1 MLLSFKNLLLA
12 AANTVGGQAVIE
24 GVMMRSKNRLAIA
37 VRLPDGTV
45 EVHER
50 PWFSLTNHPI
60 LKKPFIRG
68 FPVLLETLV
77 NGIKALNWSASQA
90 VDEDEGELSSWHLVL
105 SMVIA
110 IAAAL
115 GLFVVVPHFFS
126 VGMEWLGFGGD
137 VDSLS
142 FHAWD
147 GLFKMLIFVGY
158 IWVISFIPDIKR
170 VFQYHGAEHK
180 VIWTYEA
187 GGTLVPENARINSRL
202 HPRCGT
208 AFMLFVLTVSI
219 LLYSVLVPL
228 LMHFYVPDT
237 FVLKHLYIVS
247 VKLVLMAPISAM
259 AYELIKFAA
268 KHEGRMLCKVI
279 CWPGLALQALT
290 TREPDDRQIE
300 VAIAALKCAVQ
311 MEE

>member
-1 MLLSFKNLLLA
+1 MLSLKSLLLA

-37 VRLPDGTV
+37 VRLPDGTI

-50 PWFSLTNHPI
+50 PWYSLTNRSF

-68 FPVLLETLV
+68 FPILLETLV

-90 VDEDEGELSSWHLVL
+90 VDEEEGELSNWHLVL
-105 SMVIA
+105 SMGVA

-126 VGMEWLGFGGD
+126 VGMELLGYGGD

-147 GLFKMLIFVGY
+147 GLFKMLIFIGY
-158 IWVISFIPDIKR
+158 IWVISFVPDIKR

-187 GGTLVPENARINSRL
+187 GGKLMPANARLNSRL

-228 LMHFYVPDT
+228 LMHVYVPQA
-237 FVLKHLYIVS
+237 FIFKHLYIVS
-247 VKLVLMAPISAM
+247 VKLLLMAPISAA

-268 KHEGRMLCKVI
+268 RNEGRLLCKVV
-279 CWPGLALQALT
+279 CWPGLALQMLT
-290 TREPDDRQIE
+290 TREPDDRQLE

-311 MEE
+311 MED